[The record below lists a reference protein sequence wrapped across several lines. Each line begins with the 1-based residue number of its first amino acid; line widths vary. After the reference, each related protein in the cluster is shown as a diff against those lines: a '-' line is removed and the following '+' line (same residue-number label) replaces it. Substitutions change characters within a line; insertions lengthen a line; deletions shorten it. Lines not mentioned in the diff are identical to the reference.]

1 MGEGGRDGVGG
12 RGGVQLVGEREK
24 RREKGREGEWEGKR
38 NVWEG
43 SVGT

>member
-24 RREKGREGEWEGKR
+24 RREKEREGEEKGEEENGK
-38 NVWEG
+38 
-43 SVGT
+43 